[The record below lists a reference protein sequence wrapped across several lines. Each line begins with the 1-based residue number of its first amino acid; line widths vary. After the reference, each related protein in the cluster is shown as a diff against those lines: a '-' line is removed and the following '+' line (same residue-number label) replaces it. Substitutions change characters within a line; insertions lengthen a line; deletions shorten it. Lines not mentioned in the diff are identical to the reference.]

1 MYQKAEITDRKLCSA
16 KIYTFVTQKKQAQ
29 GFKVGKVT

>member
-1 MYQKAEITDRKLCSA
+1 MYQKAEIVDRKFCSA
-16 KIYTFVTQKKQAQ
+16 KIYTSVNQKKEAW